1 MKTVAAIS
9 FRDNQSLSMDIED
22 VRRAEV
28 TAPIQTDDGIWC
40 CELLVRTAHG
50 TVALQMTA
58 SDPDR
63 LIVRLPELE

>member
-9 FRDNQSLSMDIED
+9 FRDNHSLSMDIED

-28 TAPIQTDDGIWC
+28 TVPIQAQDGTWC
-40 CELLVRTAHG
+40 CELLLRTAHG

-58 SDPDR
+58 DE
-63 LIVRLPELE
+63 PEHLVVHGPQLE